1 MTKEELKELLYK
13 KFMEDDGDGWTPEQE
28 ERIEHCLQDICME
41 YIGIYCKMMHYH
53 KPELEDLDK
62 MNSTRMIDN
71 KYILRSVE
79 MLVGAVT
86 EERIQVTTK
95 KVLVES

>member
-28 ERIEHCLQDICME
+28 ERIEHCLQDICEE
-41 YIGIYCKMMHYH
+41 YLGIYCKMKHIPMNV
-53 KPELEDLDK
+53 EDLDK
-62 MNSTRMIDN
+62 MNSTRLIEN

-95 KVLVES
+95 KVLIGS